1 MEKTLLETKPLAIR
15 TSGPLICDTE
25 ETIGLLH
32 LSRTKLWE
40 LGKEGKLEVV
50 HIGRRRFFTYASIC
64 AFVESLRDA
73 RSDAVL
79 H

>member
-1 MEKTLLETKPLAIR
+1 MLNTEPVTFTNG
-15 TSGPLICDTE
+15 GPLICDTE

-50 HIGRRRFFTYASIC
+50 HIGRRRFYTYESIC
-64 AFVESLRDA
+64 NFVDSLRG
-73 RSDAVL
+73 AV
-79 H
+79 